1 MSGRAREDVS
11 DRLSGCTG
19 ISNTRRHMIQGSEVI
34 LTDEYRAESRLPH
47 KRKGVVFYSPSLE
60 SLFQGSI
67 LPTRDCKPVSRQ
79 KSYVHKYYAC
89 FFYYYWPAKTSS
101 DTFSRSD
108 SSVGVIGVVERRL
121 IVPMK
126 RTVACVPAIS
136 TGFGRLQFAARELC
150 ERTLLFC
157 VYPLVLSASSHKV
170 SH

>member
-89 FFYYYWPAKTSS
+89 FFLLLLACQNIFRHF
-101 DTFSRSD
+101 FSFRFICGCNRS
-108 SSVGVIGVVERRL
+108 GRKKAYCRL
-121 IVPMK
+121 RPCDFDRIWK
-126 RTVACVPAIS
+126 ITVCSP
-136 TGFGRLQFAARELC
+136 
-150 ERTLLFC
+150 
-157 VYPLVLSASSHKV
+157 
-170 SH
+170 